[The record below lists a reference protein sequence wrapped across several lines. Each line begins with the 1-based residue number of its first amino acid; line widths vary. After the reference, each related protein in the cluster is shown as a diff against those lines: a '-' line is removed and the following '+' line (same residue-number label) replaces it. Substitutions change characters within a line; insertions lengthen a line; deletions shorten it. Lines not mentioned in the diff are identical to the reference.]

1 MARKKLTEFLLGLA
15 LKQEVFIT
23 AINAIVGWIVYNLLI
38 SIYGFSW
45 SKAVIFGLIGYV
57 FQVLM
62 FRWLIWF
69 MRSIEAEV
77 KAKVEGQTKL
87 TDYLEKKKS
96 LKGHIFTKCV
106 LTKTLSHLLPT
117 NAFVWTKV
125 LVGVTVDGF

>member
-87 TDYLEKKKS
+87 TDYLEKEKKS
-96 LKGHIFTKCV
+96 
-106 LTKTLSHLLPT
+106 
-117 NAFVWTKV
+117 
-125 LVGVTVDGF
+125 